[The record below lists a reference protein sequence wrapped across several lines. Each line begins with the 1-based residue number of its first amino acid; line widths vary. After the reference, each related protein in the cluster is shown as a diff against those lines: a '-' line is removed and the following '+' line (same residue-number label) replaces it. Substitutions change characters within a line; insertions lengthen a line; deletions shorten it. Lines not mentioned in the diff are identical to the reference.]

1 MSNFEESKP
10 IDKDLST
17 GQLLIR
23 QKDKLKEQDELLGE
37 FEGLLKQSKQS
48 NQQMSD
54 EIDKQNPMLSTLDK
68 EMDKVQ
74 NKIKRT
80 QMRLNQYVQQS
91 SNTCLMTTICL
102 QIMLLLFIILVI

>member
-10 IDKDLST
+10 VDKDLST
-17 GQLLIR
+17 GQLLQR
-23 QKDKLKEQDELLGE
+23 QKDKIKEQDELLGE
-37 FEGLLKQSKQS
+37 FEGLLKQSKRS

-54 EIDKQNPMLSTLDK
+54 EIDKQNPMLSTLDR

-91 SNTCLMTTICL
+91 STTCLMTTICL
-102 QIMLLLFIILVI
+102 QIMLLLFIILVL